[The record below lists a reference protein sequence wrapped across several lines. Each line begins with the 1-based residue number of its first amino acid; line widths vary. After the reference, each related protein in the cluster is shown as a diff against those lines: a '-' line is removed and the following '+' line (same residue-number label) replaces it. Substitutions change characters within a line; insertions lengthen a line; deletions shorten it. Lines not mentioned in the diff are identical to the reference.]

1 MGFGLLLVGYVFAF
15 VARIGL
21 GQYIFAGM
29 LLGGFL
35 MYLGISELKKYS
47 AAFIYSLI
55 CSILMILSSFLGVAI
70 WIDSAFGLGIGIN
83 SATVSLIYD
92 WSKYVI
98 GLLFNVAMLYG
109 IIDLSRRV
117 DYSDTKQKA
126 QRNLVFVA
134 VFNIYQF
141 ILFFPIPF
149 IDSDRG
155 FFNTLLIIIQ
165 LIYSLANALLL
176 FKCYAMICP
185 EGQEDMPQKRSKF
198 AFVNKMRDI
207 RDAKEQKA
215 IEEMKNYYEDKLKAK
230 NSKKKKKKK

>member
-1 MGFGLLLVGYVFAF
+1 MKKSCISFLVCIIIILSAVGLIIPIKQTNVEYLRIHIRADDNSQQAQEVKLLVRDKV
-15 VARIGL
+15 VE
-21 GQYIFAGM
+21 
-29 LLGGFL
+29 
-35 MYLGISELKKYS
+35 YLTPIIAEL
-47 AAFIYSLI
+47 
-55 CSILMILSSFLGVAI
+55 
-70 WIDSAFGLGIGIN
+70 
-83 SATVSLIYD
+83 
-92 WSKYVI
+92 
-98 GLLFNVAMLYG
+98 
-109 IIDLSRRV
+109 
-117 DYSDTKQKA
+117 DTKQKA
-126 QRNLVFVA
+126 QRNLVFVT